1 MLNLDNQKDFNSA
14 IHTALSFG
22 MLHVSTGQA
31 RVSGTRLLTLL
42 SSPLSCGPI
51 RYRRFHLELLK
62 RAYGLPFI
70 NQQKVNYA
78 NQIF

>member
-1 MLNLDNQKDFNSA
+1 MLNLDNQNDFRKA
-14 IHTALSFG
+14 IQAALDLGFTDVISLNRRKSGDVLLKRLGSPFC
-22 MLHVSTGQA
+22 LGQF
-31 RVSGTRLLTLL
+31 
-42 SSPLSCGPI
+42 

-78 NQIF
+78 NQIS